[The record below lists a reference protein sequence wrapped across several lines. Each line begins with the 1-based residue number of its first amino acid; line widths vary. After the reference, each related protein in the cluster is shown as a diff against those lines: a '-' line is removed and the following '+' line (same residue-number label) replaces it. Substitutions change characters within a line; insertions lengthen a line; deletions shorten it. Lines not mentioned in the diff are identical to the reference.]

1 MRCRLELGEIRMA
14 QVDRDILRQQHWR
27 AALDFEDVLQDDTLG
42 ILRLES
48 ADRFHIALNDYVLQ
62 QQIDRCNVKVQ
73 YGWPRPVVYIDD
85 HVRRARRR

>member
-1 MRCRLELGEIRMA
+1 MRYRLELGEIRMA

-42 ILRLES
+42 ILQLEL
-48 ADRFHIALNDYVLQ
+48 ADRFQIALNDHVVQ

-73 YGWPRPVVYIDD
+73 CGWSRPIVCIDD
-85 HVRRARRR
+85 HVQ